1 MKPIFQRCILA
12 CALLAAHAAA
22 LAGSPGGL
30 LVLVVPSASAQ
41 AHLAPVKAYLDRYGP
56 DESKNCGN
64 SMLSIDQVRFAGAR
78 DKIQPDLAIAA
89 TVDAKQRRR
98 LARALTSYRDKAY
111 PRGFDAA
118 LVFDAKGGQL
128 QLFGISGD
136 GGAKPYKGIL
146 PVAALG
152 TPARLH
158 NAMCRALG
166 ELPVLEAP

>member
-1 MKPIFQRCILA
+1 MTPVFQRCILA

-30 LVLVVPSASAQ
+30 LVLVVPSSSAQ
-41 AHLAPVKAYLDRYGP
+41 AQLAPVKAYLDRYGP
-56 DESKNCGN
+56 DDGKDCGK
-64 SMLSIDQVRFAGAR
+64 SMLSIGQIRYAAAR
-78 DKIQPDLAIAA
+78 DEIQPDLAIAA

-98 LARALTSYRDKAY
+98 LAKALTAYRDKAY

-118 LVFDAKGGQL
+118 LVVNVKGGQL
-128 QLFGISGD
+128 ELFGISGD
-136 GGAKPYKGIL
+136 GGAKPYKGTL
-146 PVAALG
+146 PMAALG

-158 NAMCRALG
+158 DAMCRALG